1 MKLCSDVFW
10 LRPGQLTSAQASV
23 VVTGGEDGGSVRVAR
38 ALLVADSGLLR
49 AVLEEGE
56 VESRVHV
63 AGVAG
68 AKLELYAEMLQHGDS
83 MSIVSREE
91 LWALLTLLEILRSS
105 HRGSITLVV
114 DKDKSNNGK
123 TQNYTCLKRKITNT
137 LEALSPRKK
146 NKISQ
151 AGPSHNPNFV
161 MEVNFNELQCT
172 GCGGSKKI
180 AKQAAARSAQTLQSI
195 DLQNRNDCDNNNA
208 MNNDE
213 DGESVIS
220 VASDDDDNAN
230 DVSVNSEN
238 TLQDYKN
245 YEFQEDDLDDH
256 KYKKDLMKQRIEKVF
271 NKLQT
276 NRSLYIAGENCE
288 EFLKLLNEAQ
298 TLMDLHLNTTSDL
311 VQDSRQI
318 KYLCNLVREMA
329 ENL

>member
-68 AKLELYAEMLQHGDS
+68 ATLQLYAEMLQHGDS

-91 LWALLTLLEILRSS
+91 LWALLTLLEILSSS
-105 HRGSITLVV
+105 HRGNITLVM
-114 DKDKSNNGK
+114 DRHKSNNGK
-123 TQNYTCLKRKITNT
+123 IQNYTCLKRKITNT
-137 LEALSPRKK
+137 SEALSPRKK

-161 MEVNFNELQCT
+161 MGVNFNELQCT

-180 AKQAAARSAQTLQSI
+180 AKQAAARSAQALQSI
-195 DLQNRNDCDNNNA
+195 DLQNRNDCDNNHA
-208 MNNDE
+208 MNND
-213 DGESVIS
+213 DDRESVIS
-220 VASDDDDNAN
+220 VASDDDDHAN

-245 YEFQEDDLDDH
+245 DEFQEDDLDNH

-298 TLMDLHLNTTSDL
+298 TLMDLNLNTTSDL
-311 VQDSRQI
+311 VQNSRQI

>member
-68 AKLELYAEMLQHGDS
+68 ATLQLYAEMLQHGDS
-83 MSIVSREE
+83 MSIVSQEE
-91 LWALLTLLEILRSS
+91 LWALLTLLEILSSS
-105 HRGSITLVV
+105 HRGNITLVMV
-114 DKDKSNNGK
+114 DRHKSNNGK

-137 LEALSPRKK
+137 SEALSPRKK

-161 MEVNFNELQCT
+161 MGVNFNELQCT

-213 DGESVIS
+213 DGESVC

-230 DVSVNSEN
+230 DVSVVDSGN
-238 TLQDYKN
+238 TLQKG
-245 YEFQEDDLDDH
+245 
-256 KYKKDLMKQRIEKVF
+256 DLMKQRMEKVF
-271 NKLQT
+271 NELQM
-276 NRSLYIAGENCE
+276 NRSHYIAGEDWE
-288 EFLKLLNEAQ
+288 EFNKSLIEAG
-298 TLMDLHLNTTSDL
+298 TLMDLNLKTKSDMDR
-311 VQDSRQI
+311 DSRQI
-318 KYLCNLVREMA
+318 NYLCNLVREMA

>member
-1 MKLCSDVFW
+1 
-10 LRPGQLTSAQASV
+10 
-23 VVTGGEDGGSVRVAR
+23 
-38 ALLVADSGLLR
+38 
-49 AVLEEGE
+49 
-56 VESRVHV
+56 
-63 AGVAG
+63 
-68 AKLELYAEMLQHGDS
+68 
-83 MSIVSREE
+83 MS
-91 LWALLTLLEILRSS
+91 
-105 HRGSITLVV
+105 
-114 DKDKSNNGK
+114 
-123 TQNYTCLKRKITNT
+123 
-137 LEALSPRKK
+137 EALSPRKR
-146 NKISQ
+146 NKMDGFDHKSFIEKLHEMNPNLKFTLISQ

-161 MEVNFNELQCT
+161 MGVNFNELQCT

-208 MNNDE
+208 MNNDD

-298 TLMDLHLNTTSDL
+298 TLMDLNLNTNSDL